1 MSSSLTL
8 TLPLNAAVQRALRR
22 QAEAQGKSMA
32 EVAREIL
39 EKALLVEPSASTDE
53 KRHQIREREARDLEI
68 LNQRAD
74 VLNREVED
82 LLAYQIEL

>member
-1 MSSSLTL
+1 
-8 TLPLNAAVQRALRR
+8 
-22 QAEAQGKSMA
+22 MA
-32 EVAREIL
+32 EMAREIL
-39 EKALLVEPSASTDE
+39 EKALLVEPPDAADE
-53 KRHQIREREARDLEI
+53 KRRQSREREARDLEI